1 MNIQTQASI
10 LNEDQKRVFESEY
23 ESRKKSKK
31 PLVVLPVLMPV
42 QLLVLG
48 RIGDWESHSDS
59 KWERPKSDD
68 LSRYL

>member
-59 KWERPKSDD
+59 KWERPKSDGQ
-68 LSRYL
+68 SRYL